1 MNIYTQTPLRISFLG
16 GGSDYQEYFNENEG
30 AVLGSSID
38 KYIYIFQLPM
48 SSFSPKKY
56 KLSYRKIEEVNE
68 LNELTHP
75 VVKNVLAEMNWN
87 QPINISTMSDI
98 PGGTGLGSSSSF
110 TIGMIKLMHHL
121 AKNDLDRISL
131 AKEAF
136 RLEHDILRENVGI
149 QDHLHAAFGGLN
161 LYRFQGKR
169 IIIEPVQPSTSFK
182 QLLNQSLILVY
193 TKKTRYASKILDHQ
207 VDLTVKKI
215 NTKNIKE
222 LVDLT
227 IECAKMLNQNKDDN
241 SLLVS
246 LGKYLQKSWKLKS

>member
-1 MNIYTQTPLRISFLG
+1 M
-16 GGSDYQEYFNENEG
+16 
-30 AVLGSSID
+30 
-38 KYIYIFQLPM
+38 
-48 SSFSPKKY
+48 
-56 KLSYRKIEEVNE
+56 
-68 LNELTHP
+68 
-75 VVKNVLAEMNWN
+75 
-87 QPINISTMSDI
+87 
-98 PGGTGLGSSSSF
+98 
-110 TIGMIKLMHHL
+110 
-121 AKNDLDRISL
+121 
-131 AKEAF
+131 
-136 RLEHDILRENVGI
+136 GI

-182 QLLNQSLILVY
+182 KLLNQSLILVY

-227 IECAKMLNQNKDDN
+227 IECDKMLNQNKDDN

-246 LGKYLQKSWKLKS
+246 LGKYLQKSWELKKTFSGQISNSSIDDIYEKGMSMGALGGKLCGAGGGGFVLFLLEKNNKTKFIETFGANNVLDISLINEGSVIKGI